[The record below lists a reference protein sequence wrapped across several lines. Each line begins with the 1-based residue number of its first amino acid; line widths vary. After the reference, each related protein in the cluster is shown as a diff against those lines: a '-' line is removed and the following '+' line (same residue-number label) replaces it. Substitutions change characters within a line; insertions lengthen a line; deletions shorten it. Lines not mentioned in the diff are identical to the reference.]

1 MKKAIYFLIIL
12 FTAIGSI
19 SAQVAINEDG
29 SRPNNSAILDL
40 KSKNKGLLLPRINDP
55 ANEISKPTSGLMVY
69 NTAEKNLNYFN
80 GNNWAGLAKS
90 TDIKPESNFY
100 SIFPNSKGFFASYNI
115 NNTDFA
121 QYSLVVP
128 AGVTKLWIEGWAGGQ
143 AGFKIEDRY
152 IPTNRLPV
160 GGGAGSFGSFVIA
173 VIPNETIIIKVGKG
187 GYLGEDNQ
195 TNLAGDT
202 IIETIEGTYK
212 IKKTSLFEF
221 YLNEPELLSFNGLIN
236 YVQGEKGQNSK
247 LSNSNGELIAGK
259 GGDAYPNQKGGLG
272 ADESFIRYSSGGV
285 TYIRSLLFASNA
297 QNGQMPGGGG
307 GAGVIPGFGGPGLVI
322 IHW

>member
-1 MKKAIYFLIIL
+1 MKKTTYLFLIL
-12 FTAIGSI
+12 LTGLSSAIG
-19 SAQVAINEDG
+19 QVSINEDG
-29 SRPNNSAILDL
+29 SKPNAAAILDL
-40 KSKNKGLLLPRINDP
+40 KAKDKGLLLPRINDP
-55 ANEISKPTSGLMVY
+55 ANDIAKPISGLMVY
-69 NTAEKNLNYFN
+69 NNQQKNLNYFN
-80 GNNWAGLAKS
+80 GNNWAGVAAKS
-90 TDIKPESNFY
+90 DIKPESNFY

-121 QYSLVVP
+121 LYSWVVP
-128 AGVTKLWIEGWAGGQ
+128 AGITKLWVEGWAGGQ
-143 AGFKIEDRY
+143 AGFKIENNY
-152 IPTNRLPV
+152 IPGNRLPV
-160 GGGAGSFGSFVIA
+160 GGAAGSFGSFVIA
-173 VIPNETIIIKVGKG
+173 VIPNETITIKVGKG

-202 IIETIEGTYK
+202 VIETIEGTYK

-247 LSNSNGELIAGK
+247 LSNTNGELLAGK

-272 ADESFIRYSSGGV
+272 ADESFIKYTSGAV
-285 TYIRSLLFASNA
+285 TYIRTPLFAANA

-322 IHW
+322 LHW